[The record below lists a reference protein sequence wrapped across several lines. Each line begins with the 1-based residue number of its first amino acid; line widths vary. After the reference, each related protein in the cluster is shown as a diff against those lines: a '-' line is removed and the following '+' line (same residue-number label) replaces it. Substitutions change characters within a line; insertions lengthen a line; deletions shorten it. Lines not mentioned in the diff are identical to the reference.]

1 MSYLERYV
9 AGEHEQVWAELR
21 ALGADVRREPV
32 RSDAR
37 AVAAET
43 MRRVRRN
50 LERIVAKLQAAGA
63 EFGVYPD
70 GTAPDYTLGPLTPS
84 SAATR
89 ADAGALDERT
99 GPLPLSLEAF
109 WNEVGA
115 VDLVARY
122 PFAPQLLDPLVV
134 DPPEGP
140 LAELDEW
147 EGDDG
152 RGDEEEADE
161 DPDRPRRFEAPL
173 APDHLHKDNISG
185 GLPYAV
191 ALPDPAADCV
201 LLNERHGM
209 EFVPY
214 LRLAILRWGGLPG
227 LDGRGEQWELLPSLT
242 EGLEPF

>member
-1 MSYLERYV
+1 MTFLDRYL

-37 AVAAET
+37 AVAGET

-50 LERIVAKLQAAGA
+50 CERIVAKLEASGA
-63 EFGVYPD
+63 VFGVYPD
-70 GTAPDYTLGPLTPS
+70 GSVPSYAPGPLTPP

-89 ADAGALDERT
+89 TDAAALDERI

-109 WNEVGA
+109 WNEVGS
-115 VDLVARY
+115 VNFVGMYRS
-122 PFAPQLLDPLVV
+122 APDLLDPLVI
-134 DPPEGP
+134 DPPDGTLE
-140 LAELDEW
+140 ELDNW
-147 EGDDG
+147 EEDGGWGNQGEDDPG
-152 RGDEEEADE
+152 A
-161 DPDRPRRFEAPL
+161 PPRFEGGL
-173 APDHLHKDNISG
+173 APDYLHKDNISG

-191 ALPDPAADCV
+191 ALPEPAADFE

-209 EFVPY
+209 EFIPY
-214 LRLAILRWGGLPG
+214 LRLAILRWGGFPG
-227 LDGRGEQWELLPSLT
+227 LDGRDERWELIPTLI

>member
-1 MSYLERYV
+1 MSYLERYL

-32 RSDAR
+32 RVDAR

-50 LERIVAKLQAAGA
+50 LERIVAKLEAAGA

-70 GTAPDYTLGPLTPS
+70 GTLPSYTLGPLTPPT
-84 SAATR
+84 AATR
-89 ADAGALDERT
+89 TDAAVLDERT

-109 WNEVGA
+109 WNEVGS

-122 PFAPQLLDPLVV
+122 PSAPALLDPLVV

-140 LAELDEW
+140 LAELDDW
-147 EGDDG
+147 EADDG
-152 RGDEEEADE
+152 WEADE
-161 DPDRPRRFEAPL
+161 DPDRKGRFAAPL
-173 APDHLHKDNISG
+173 APDLLHKDNTSG
-185 GLPYAV
+185 GEAYGLY
-191 ALPDPAADCV
+191 LPDPGADFA
-201 LLNERHGM
+201 LLNEPHGLD
-209 EFVPY
+209 FVPY
-214 LRLAILRWGGLPG
+214 LRLSILRWGGFPG
-227 LDGRGEQWELLPSLT
+227 LDGRAERWELAASLT